1 MPRPAATPEQRERQR
16 RRIRQA
22 ASEIY
27 AENGPLGVSA
37 RAIAQRAGVSTGTLY
52 SYFANLPDLMRS
64 LWMEP
69 VTEAGRELEAVAKA
83 HRSPVKRIQ
92 ALLTGYVEFAR
103 ANPDVFRGALLF
115 VRPPSLPKPEALPL
129 HDLPFH
135 RLLCT
140 AIREGQL
147 RGKIRRGNAEE
158 MAQLLWAG
166 LHGALALPINMDAYE
181 IVPQEKLTAAMIRAL
196 MRSIEA

>member
-92 ALLTGYVEFAR
+92 ALLTGYVEFAQIGR
-103 ANPDVFRGALLF
+103 AHV
-115 VRPPSLPKPEALPL
+115 
-129 HDLPFH
+129 
-135 RLLCT
+135 
-140 AIREGQL
+140 
-147 RGKIRRGNAEE
+147 
-158 MAQLLWAG
+158 
-166 LHGALALPINMDAYE
+166 
-181 IVPQEKLTAAMIRAL
+181 
-196 MRSIEA
+196 